1 VSLPNSISIAG
12 RVIGAAEPPYIV
24 AELSANHRGDIEHA
38 FALMVAAKRAGADA
52 VKIQTYTA
60 DSITIDHDG
69 PGFTIEGGLWHGR
82 TLYELYQEASTPWA
96 WHADLF
102 SKARELDIT
111 IFSSPFDPSAVDFLE
126 QLNTPA
132 YKVASFEIIDLP
144 LIERMAATGKPL
156 IISTGM
162 ATDEEIDEA
171 VQAARGA
178 GCQDLALLHCTSG
191 YPTPPEESNLAAL
204 GELERHD
211 VVIGLSD
218 HTRGIA
224 VPIGAV
230 ALGAAIIEKHV
241 TMRRADGGLDS
252 AFSLEPE
259 ELAEMAKACLTAWKA
274 VGCRRYGRTP
284 SEARNVVLR
293 RSLYVVA
300 DIKAGEALT
309 VENIRSIRPGH
320 GLPPKHFP
328 ALLGR
333 RAVRDLPRGTPLDW
347 PDLAE

>member
-1 VSLPNSISIAG
+1 MTGPRIAIDG
-12 RVIGAAEPPYIV
+12 RAIGAGESPYIV
-24 AELSANHRGDIEHA
+24 AELSANHRGDIEQE
-38 FALMVAAKRAGADA
+38 FQLMVAAKRAGADA
-52 VKIQTYTA
+52 IKIQTYTA
-60 DSITIDHDG
+60 DTITIDHDG

-82 TLYELYQEASTPWA
+82 TLYELYQEAYTPWE

-102 SKARELDIT
+102 AKARELDIT
-111 IFSSPFDPSAVDFLE
+111 LFSSPFDPTAVDLLE
-126 QLNTPA
+126 KLDAPA
-132 YKVASFEIIDLP
+132 YKVASFEIVDLP

-162 ATDEEIDEA
+162 ANAEEIGEA

-178 GCQDLALLHCTSG
+178 GCQEIALLHCTSG
-191 YPTPPEESNLAAL
+191 YPTPPEDSNLAAL
-204 GELERHD
+204 GELSCYD
-211 VVIGLSD
+211 TVIGLSD
-218 HTRGIA
+218 HTLGIA

-259 ELAEMAKACLTAWKA
+259 ELAEMATACRTAWQA
-274 VGCRRYGRTP
+274 IGRRDYARAP
-284 SEARNVVLR
+284 SEADNVVLR

-300 DIKAGEALT
+300 DIKAGEALST
-309 VENIRSIRPGH
+309 ENIRSIRPGH

-333 RAVRDLPRGTPLDW
+333 HAARDLPRGTPLDW
-347 PDLAE
+347 ADLAE